1 MMEKDN
7 FLFETEEELEQ
18 ALKEMV
24 DLGVLKIKIEKNGE
38 VLFGLTNEGEE
49 LAEKIGLELTN
60 EEKEI
65 LKERAEKLKLI
76 KHLVEID
83 VLLETD
89 ETWCVS
95 KSFKNKIDYFFKNVE
110 QDIESA
116 ILLAIVDTE
125 ELETEEEI
133 ISRAMII
140 GEFLD

>member
-1 MMEKDN
+1 MEKDN